1 MFEGIDGRLQLIRRG
16 LYRLEVRVVL
26 AALRHRGDGLCESG
40 RRRLDR
46 GELGRQ
52 LRLDVSASGGGRRRH
67 ALDRGLEVTGSRT
80 DLSSPGG
87 LLDRR
92 RSSRACGRGRR
103 RRGSC
108 CARSPRARGQQN
120 CQGKQSESLL
130 HRSFPRLTSVGV
142 VTPLCR
148 GYAGAPQARVANA
161 GPRRSSGNRA
171 TVAVGTEPARY
182 PLSDWEPCGGT
193 GRDECPCRAD
203 AA

>member
-1 MFEGIDGRLQLIRRG
+1 LFEGIDGRLQLIRRG
-16 LYRLEVRVVL
+16 LYRLEVRVAL

-120 CQGKQSESLL
+120 CQ
-130 HRSFPRLTSVGV
+130 
-142 VTPLCR
+142 
-148 GYAGAPQARVANA
+148 A
-161 GPRRSSGNRA
+161 NRA
-171 TVAVGTEPARY
+171 SDFFIGAFLVSRQSVSSRHCVEAMPGHHRPGWQTPVRGVPPAIEPRSR
-182 PLSDWEPCGGT
+182 L
-193 GRDECPCRAD
+193 GRNLPDTR
-203 AA
+203 